1 MKIKENF
8 VLRQV
13 AGTWSV
19 LPLAEETV
27 NLDGMLV
34 LNDAGAV
41 LWKVLEQGC
50 ELNDLAKAL
59 TDAYVVDYDQALAD
73 AKEFVEKLKS
83 INCIID

>member
-1 MKIKENF
+1 MKIKDSF
-8 VLRQV
+8 VLREV

-19 LPLAEETV
+19 LPLAAETL

-50 ELNDLAKAL
+50 ELDDLAKAL
-59 TDAYVVDYDQALAD
+59 TDVYVVSHDQALAD
-73 AKEFVEKLKS
+73 AKEFVEKLRS
-83 INCIID
+83 INCISE